1 MSINLV
7 RMRFAAVAVKIE
19 TTPGQDAIGGT
30 PANSDF
36 IAADC
41 EIEYDPVVVDN
52 PELTGTLDKSP
63 GIVGG
68 LRPRIRIKV
77 PLRGSGTAA
86 TAPEWGR
93 LLRCCTMAETTT
105 ASSVGAPTA
114 ATAGTTTSLTLATP
128 FGTTAQQYR
137 GMPLLTSAEIKGQH
151 RNMLH
156 AMGAAG
162 DALWIPETTLSQ
174 AELNAR
180 SVWGAVAEA
189 GAEALA
195 ARDSFPGSSRSFA
208 ITERL

>member
-86 TAPEWGR
+86 TGQGTAHGR
-93 LLRCCTMAETTT
+93 VQIRIR
-105 ASSVGAPTA
+105 VGV
-114 ATAGTTTSLTLATP
+114 S
-128 FGTTAQQYR
+128 
-137 GMPLLTSAEIKGQH
+137 
-151 RNMLH
+151 
-156 AMGAAG
+156 
-162 DALWIPETTLSQ
+162 
-174 AELNAR
+174 
-180 SVWGAVAEA
+180 GAVS
-189 GAEALA
+189 
-195 ARDSFPGSSRSFA
+195 ARQNG
-208 ITERL
+208 